1 VASTAIG
8 AREDPVRARANIKPI
23 HPVILPPI
31 AMNHSSLEPWIP
43 RALALLR
50 IVTGYLFL
58 QHGSAKLLGF
68 PHVAMFDH
76 LSIASL
82 IGVAGI
88 LELVGGALILI
99 GLFVRPVAFVLSGEM
114 AVAYFMAH
122 ASKGTPL
129 FPSLNQGEAAVLYC
143 FVFLFLA
150 VAGGG
155 VWSVDRSRRGRAE
168 SASVSNA

>member
-1 VASTAIG
+1 MT
-8 AREDPVRARANIKPI
+8 RE
-23 HPVILPPI
+23 PP
-31 AMNHSSLEPWIP
+31 ALEPWVP

-50 IVTGYLFL
+50 IVAGYLLL

-76 LSIASL
+76 LSVASL

-88 LELVGGALILI
+88 LELVGGALLLI

-114 AVAYFMAH
+114 AIAYIMAH
-122 ASKGTPL
+122 ASKGYLLLPM
-129 FPSLNQGEAAVLYC
+129 LNQGELAVLYC

-150 VAGGG
+150 AAGGG
-155 VWSVDRSRRGRAE
+155 TWSLDAMRGAPARGGQRALDDL
-168 SASVSNA
+168 SDAPRA